1 LFNIPTPFEIALL
14 LPAMIIGFTF
24 HELAH
29 AYVAYRLGDSTA
41 ARQGRLTVNPIAHI
55 DPIGFLALFLVGFG
69 WAKPVP
75 VNPFNMR
82 GDPQR
87 NMMLVSLAGPA
98 ANMVLAFLFA
108 VLLGLGLA
116 NLFPYG
122 HEIVNRI
129 IYINIVLAVF
139 NLLPIPPLDGFKI
152 LAGLLPPSQANII
165 NTLEQY
171 GLIILLI
178 LLFTGVISEIL
189 SVIIL
194 PVFSLLMDLAT
205 GISVGF

>member
-1 LFNIPTPFEIALL
+1 MFNIPTPFEIALL
-14 LPAMIIGFTF
+14 LPAIIIGLTF

-29 AYVAYRLGDSTA
+29 GYVAYRLGDSTA

-55 DPIGFLALFLVGFG
+55 DPIGFIALFLVGFG

-87 NMMLVSLAGPA
+87 NMLLVSLAGPA
-98 ANMVLAFLFA
+98 ANMVLAFVFA

-116 NLFPYG
+116 NLFPHG
-122 HEIVNRI
+122 HEIVVQI

-139 NLLPIPPLDGFKI
+139 NLLPIPPLDGSKI
-152 LAGLLPPSQANII
+152 LAGLLPPSQANVIYA
-165 NTLEQY
+165 LEQY
-171 GLIILLI
+171 GFIILLI
-178 LLFTGVISEIL
+178 LLFTGVISKIL

-194 PVFSLLMDLAT
+194 PVFGLLMDLAT

>member
-1 LFNIPTPFEIALL
+1 MFNIPSPFEIALL
-14 LPAMIIGFTF
+14 LPAIIIGLTF

-29 AYVAYRLGDSTA
+29 GYVAYRLGDSTA
-41 ARQGRLTVNPIAHI
+41 AQQGRLTINPIAHI
-55 DPIGFLALFLVGFG
+55 DPIGFIALFLVGFG

-87 NMMLVSLAGPA
+87 NMLLVSLAGPA
-98 ANMVLAFLFA
+98 TNIVLAFVFAILF
-108 VLLGLGLA
+108 GLGLA

-122 HEIVNRI
+122 HEIVIRI

-139 NLLPIPPLDGFKI
+139 NLLPIPPLDGSKI
-152 LAGLLPPSQANII
+152 LAGLLPPSQARII
-165 NTLEQY
+165 YTLEQY
-171 GLIILLI
+171 GFIILLV
-178 LLFTGVISEIL
+178 LLFTGVIGKIL
-189 SVIIL
+189 SVVIVPI
-194 PVFSLLMDLAT
+194 FRLLMGLAT